1 MLERLTLEK
10 NRVVAKQ
17 KEDEKNLELKE
28 IIKQLEANGVNN
40 TIEAI
45 SNFVNE
51 L

>member
-1 MLERLTLEK
+1 VESEEMA
-10 NRVVAKQ
+10 AKQ
-17 KEDEKNLELKE
+17 NEDKQNLELKE
-28 IIKQLEANGVNN
+28 IIKQLEANGFNN

>member
-1 MLERLTLEK
+1 VESEEMA
-10 NRVVAKQ
+10 AKQ
-17 KEDEKNLELKE
+17 NEDKQNLELKE

>member
-28 IIKQLEANGVNN
+28 IIKQLEANGASN
-40 TIEAI
+40 TIEAV